1 MCTLLSTAAYSNIN
15 AVNHIAFVRLITL
28 NHTYIESLIEL
39 ADKQAAES
47 LELPVPH
54 IALCLTPTGSLSRV
68 LNSRFTPVTH
78 DLLPTAAAPGQ
89 LTSDTI
95 LR

>member
-1 MCTLLSTAAYSNIN
+1 MFNHSVLSSALTLSVVDHLYNFYTNTTIYYA
-15 AVNHIAFVRLITL
+15 
-28 NHTYIESLIEL
+28 E
-39 ADKQAAES
+39 QAAES

-95 LR
+95 LRYAWRTSIL